1 MNLDNKENK
10 ETKKLTGLAD
20 ISKKTSTFN
29 MKGMKKPSSF
39 LERLHNMSKK
49 DIAMVAMGLSVLVM
63 APVAEYFMSKPGHD
77 NVLTPGFGERK
88 SSDSAGPNLYDSGV
102 NALSAGSP
110 NGSSDVIVPLT
121 ARDPSSL
128 IVGPQS
134 SAPTP
139 PPVAQT
145 SFRDSMKDLASNS
158 FSQAL
163 KSSPAPFIP
172 PRMASNLR
180 GMSSFFSGG
189 EGTKTGERTIS
200 GSNII
205 ASAQGVS
212 KTTEKRSMAG
222 PVAIPGYKGVASSAL
237 NSSSKDAMEKLRG
250 QADKAANFFNTGS
263 AVKGLEKAGEE
274 SVMAA
279 PGDKSKGLTD
289 TDGINRP
296 SNSNNSSRGSYS
308 PGDPCKGSL
317 AVQLACEEAKENAK
331 FNRQLKQD
339 LIKTLVESIS
349 KPFGDKISDSISGLL
364 NPTAPPKPVGY
375 CKLQSGEVV
384 PIYSSGKNK
393 DGNPTFTPYAPKDC
407 PGTFTTKDPNAP
419 ATDPAGNASDSVSPQ
434 DIKSIEDAI
443 AEYDTFLYDAKS
455 DIVSSGEKDKEK
467 LLSGSEL
474 LIKAFQKAVNINSQ
488 INGALTKVDSAIS
501 TYQGNVTSMN
511 NDFTSAKSEFDSFK
525 NKVENILILVSTGK
539 LESTMLING
548 TTVAI
553 DLTKV
558 GESTSTLKDEIEKIK
573 KENDILYSSYTIVG
587 NILDYHVK
595 NQTFYSSQMTK
606 IKSKLSEL
614 ETGYSKNITSI
625 DGIKRPLLEQ
635 SVSTQ
640 AIKEAYDKL
649 VDQSKGDVPM
659 QYAILY
665 RGATSYLLSQIENN
679 FSGKKFNDE
688 ALTEEENKYTGQM
701 PYTKLITDANYPS
714 SGSKDSSSNDASKG
728 NSKSIG
734 NKPTDNQISESF
746 KAAYL
751 RGLVAIP
758 KDVEGMKRELDL
770 EKAKLDAYK
779 AQIAANKKKL
789 RDLGIPGF
797 DDTPNNPNNGNGGNI
812 NPPVNPSSGTINPP
826 NNQSSVIDMPGDVK
840 LYKGKLDNVEK
851 SYERIEKMAASTN
864 LTNKINDD
872 TETEVLKQLKE
883 VEDAHLIMDTI
894 SQKTN
899 PNDEDKKNF
908 EEAKKR
914 FDTAQKKFNEII
926 EKGKIFAKTNSDG
939 KPKSSSF
946 NPPKTLGMF
955 FYKVDNGV
963 TLTIDKKERTSR
975 ILFNLIGSASQDG
988 LATYEAYQLEDGYKY
1003 VFRVNCIFNKTK
1015 KAFVIEDVTAQA
1027 NTEGKEKEISGGVSV
1042 EAGGSIGIA
1051 KVKAGGHLEGSRM
1064 IKYYGSGK
1072 TVRLTSFFEGQ
1083 VCH

>member
-1 MNLDNKENK
+1 
-10 ETKKLTGLAD
+10 
-20 ISKKTSTFN
+20 
-29 MKGMKKPSSF
+29 
-39 LERLHNMSKK
+39 
-49 DIAMVAMGLSVLVM
+49 M

-172 PRMASNLR
+172 TKMASNLR

-205 ASAQGVS
+205 ASAHGVS
-212 KTTEKRSMAG
+212 KATEKRSMAG

-331 FNRQLKQD
+331 FNRELKQD

-364 NPTAPPKPVGY
+364 NPSSPPKPVGY

-393 DGNPTFTPYAPKDC
+393 DGNPTFTPYEPKDC

-455 DIVSSGEKDKEK
+455 DILSSKGEDKEK

-474 LIKAFQKAVNINSQ
+474 LIQAFQKAVNINSQ

-511 NDFTSAKSEFDSFK
+511 NYFTSSKSELDDFSKKVQDLYDNMGSNLPTK
-525 NKVENILILVSTGK
+525 NISGIDATADKTG
-539 LESTMLING
+539 IG
-548 TTVAI
+548 TKNTATI
-553 DLTKV
+553 KQ
-558 GESTSTLKDEIEKIK
+558 EIEKIK
-573 KENDILYSSYTIVG
+573 EENDILDSSYEMVG

-595 NQTFYSSQMTK
+595 NQTFYSSQMTE

-614 ETGYSKNITSI
+614 ETGYSKNIMSI
-625 DGIKRPLLEQ
+625 DGIKRTFLEQ
-635 SVSTQ
+635 NVSTE
-640 AIKEAYDKL
+640 ATKEAYDNL
-649 VDQSKGDVPM
+649 MGESKKDVPM

-688 ALTEEENKYTGQM
+688 ALTKEENEYTGKM
-701 PYTKLITDANYPS
+701 PYAQLITNANYPS
-714 SGSKDSSSNDASKG
+714 SGSKDSNSTDASKG
-728 NSKSIG
+728 NSKSIVYEHIDM
-734 NKPTDNQISESF
+734 PLLLSF

-797 DDTPNNPNNGNGGNI
+797 DDTPNNHNNGNGGNINPPVNPSSGTINPPVNPSSGTI

-851 SYERIEKMAASTN
+851 SYERIEKMAESTN
-864 LTNKINDD
+864 LNNKINGD
-872 TETEVLKQLKE
+872 TETKILKQLKE
-883 VEDAHLIMDTI
+883 VEDAYLIMDTI

-908 EEAKKR
+908 AEAKKR

-926 EKGKIFAKTNSDG
+926 EKGKIFAKTKSDG

-1015 KAFVIEDVTAQA
+1015 NAFVIEDVTAQA
-1027 NTEGKEKEISGGVSV
+1027 NTEGKENEISGGVSV